1 MDKESLEH
9 DVMSKGVSHGGL
21 SVGKTEF
28 GQISCQ
34 VKLADIPDFQEFDGK
49 YF

>member
-9 DVMSKGVSHGGL
+9 DVVSKGVSHGGL
-21 SVGKTEF
+21 SVVKTHF

-34 VKLADIPDFQEFDGK
+34 VKLADIPDFLEFDGK